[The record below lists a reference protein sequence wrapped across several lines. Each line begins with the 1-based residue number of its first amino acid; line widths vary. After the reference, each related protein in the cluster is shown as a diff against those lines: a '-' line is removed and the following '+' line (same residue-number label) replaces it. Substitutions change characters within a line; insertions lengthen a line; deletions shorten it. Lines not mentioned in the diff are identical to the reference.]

1 MMTEQWYYDNCK
13 DFQEYVDK
21 VANSRHLSTEE
32 VMKFVIT
39 KEHLNMLI
47 AEGRAKKC

>member
-1 MMTEQWYYDNCK
+1 MMDAKWSYASCK

-21 VANSRHLSTEE
+21 VANSRKLSAEE

-39 KEHLNMLI
+39 KEYLKMLI
-47 AEGRAKKC
+47 AEGRA